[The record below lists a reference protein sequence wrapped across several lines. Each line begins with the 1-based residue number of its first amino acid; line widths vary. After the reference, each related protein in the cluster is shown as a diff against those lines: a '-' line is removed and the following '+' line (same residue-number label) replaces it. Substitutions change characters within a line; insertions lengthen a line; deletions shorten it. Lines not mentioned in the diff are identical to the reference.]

1 MGRFKVGYC
10 GKRRSL
16 LGRLFEKNL
25 ELTPATTL
33 PQPHLA
39 PLLKL
44 PVLLLQLLLVRHLPH
59 LLGLH
64 AAVPLLAAPLQ
75 LTALIIHNNSFF
87 FPPDS

>member
-33 PQPHLA
+33 QALEGTFNKKKA
-39 PLLKL
+39 PAEAFSEHCYFAK
-44 PVLLLQLLLVRHLPH
+44 VH
-59 LLGLH
+59 
-64 AAVPLLAAPLQ
+64 
-75 LTALIIHNNSFF
+75 
-87 FPPDS
+87 